1 MGTAVSNRLLHDLVR
16 RLRANVRDDTPELA
30 DSVLEV
36 PASIYRDP
44 EQWDREISE
53 IFLSKPMLV
62 ALTCDIPNPGDY
74 MSYSLAG
81 RPILIVRGDDGRAR
95 TFLNVCRHRAA
106 QVAVDYSGSA
116 RRFTCPYHS
125 WSYDRQ
131 GQLVGVP
138 GRAQFGEIEAQGLI
152 GLPSDERAGAI
163 FAVLTP
169 NSELDLDVWLDVWLD
184 GMADA
189 LAALRLDT
197 LHPYRSTSVL
207 KSPNWKLT
215 ADGYLD
221 GYHLPY
227 LHKDSIGGKILSNG
241 HAYDIF
247 GPHVRLSM
255 ATRRIEEIDRVPEAD
270 WYLPDY
276 LSVVHFVF
284 PNVSISAAHGV
295 TAMLSRLLPG
305 PTVGESTTIQHQ
317 YFRQPL
323 DAAGMRAAEEKRLA
337 YEKVV
342 REEDY
347 ATVFGIGDSLDSLGE
362 APILYGRNELGNQH
376 LHRTVQ
382 QMTGANQPE
391 SPVADRSSER

>member
-1 MGTAVSNRLLHDLVR
+1 MSNHLLHDLVR
-16 RLRANVRDDTPELA
+16 RLRANVRDDTPDLT
-30 DSVLEV
+30 DSVLRV
-36 PASIYRDP
+36 PASSYLDP
-44 EQWDREISE
+44 AQWEREIGE
-53 IFLSKPMLV
+53 IFLKKPMLV
-62 ALTCDIPNPGDY
+62 ALSCDIPEPGDY
-74 MSYSLAG
+74 MSFSLAG
-81 RPILIVRGDDGRAR
+81 RPILIVRGDDGLAR
-95 TFLNVCRHRAA
+95 TFFNICRHRAA
-106 QVAVDYSGSA
+106 QVATEFSGNA

-131 GQLVGVP
+131 GRLAGVP
-138 GRAQFGEIEAQGLI
+138 GRAQFGEIEAEGLTE
-152 GLPSDERAGAI
+152 LPAEERAGAI

-169 NSELDLDVWLDVWLD
+169 GAELDLDAWLD

-197 LHPYRSTSVL
+197 LHPYRKTSVL
-207 KSPNWKLT
+207 QSPNWKLT

-241 HAYDIF
+241 HAYDLF

-255 ATRRIEEIDRVPEAD
+255 ATRRIEEIDSVAEED

-276 LSVVHFVF
+276 LSLVHFVF
-284 PNVSISAAHGV
+284 PNVSISAAHGG

-305 PTVGESTTIQHQ
+305 PSVGESTTIQHQ

-323 DAAGMRAAEEKRLA
+323 DEEGMRAAEEKRLA

-342 REEDY
+342 LEEDY
-347 ATVFGIGDSLDSLGE
+347 ATVFGIGASLEALGE

-376 LHRTVQ
+376 LHRVVQ
-382 QMTGANQPE
+382 EMTGANRRLKLKP
-391 SPVADRSSER
+391 RRG

>member
-1 MGTAVSNRLLHDLVR
+1 MSDRLLHGLVR
-16 RLRANVRDDTPELA
+16 RLRANVLHDAPELA

-36 PASIYRDP
+36 PASSYRDP
-44 EQWDREISE
+44 DQWDREISE

-62 ALTCDIPNPGDY
+62 ALSCDIPNPGDY

-81 RPILIVRGDDGRAR
+81 RPILIVRGDDGQVR

-106 QVAVDYSGSA
+106 QVAVDFCGNA

-131 GQLVGVP
+131 GQLAGVP
-138 GRAQFGEIEAQGLI
+138 GRAQFGEIEARGLT
-152 GLPSDERAGAI
+152 GLPTDERAGAI

-169 NSELDLDVWLDVWLD
+169 AAELDLDAWLD
-184 GMADA
+184 GMAEA

-197 LHPYRSTSVL
+197 LHPYRKTSVL

-241 HAYDIF
+241 HAYDLF

-255 ATRRIEEIDRVPEAD
+255 ATRRIEEIDRVAEAD

-284 PNVSISAAHGV
+284 PNVSISAAHGD

-323 DAAGMRAAEEKRLA
+323 DEAGVQAAEEKPLA

-347 ATVFGIGDSLDSLGE
+347 ATVFGIGESLDSLGE
-362 APILYGRNELGNQH
+362 GPILYGRNELGNQH

-382 QMTGANQPE
+382 QMTGALRPG
-391 SPVADRSSER
+391 SPVADRSSEP

>member
-1 MGTAVSNRLLHDLVR
+1 VSNRVLHDLVR
-16 RLRANVRDDTPELA
+16 RLHANVRDGTPELA
-30 DSVLEV
+30 DSVLKV
-36 PASIYRDP
+36 PASSYLDA
-44 EQWDREISE
+44 EQWEREIRE
-53 IFLSKPMLV
+53 IFLKKPMLV
-62 ALTCDIPNPGDY
+62 ALSCDIPEPGDY
-74 MSYSLAG
+74 MSFSLAG
-81 RPILIVRGDDGRAR
+81 RPILTVRGDDGRAR
-95 TFLNVCRHRAA
+95 TFLNICRHRAA
-106 QVAVDYSGSA
+106 QVATDFCGNA
-116 RRFTCPYHS
+116 RRFTCPYHA

-131 GQLVGVP
+131 GRLAGVP
-138 GRAQFGEIEAQGLI
+138 GRAQFGEIEAEGLTE
-152 GLPSDERAGAI
+152 LPSDERAGAI
-163 FAVLTP
+163 FAVLTQGA
-169 NSELDLDVWLDVWLD
+169 ELDLDAWLD

-197 LHPYRSTSVL
+197 LHPYRKVSVL
-207 KSPNWKLT
+207 QSPNWKLT

-227 LHKDSIGGKILSNG
+227 LHKDSIGGKIISNG
-241 HAYDIF
+241 HAYDLF

-255 ATRRIEEIDRVPEAD
+255 ATRRIEEIDSVAEAD

-284 PNVSISAAHGV
+284 PNVSISAAHGH

-323 DAAGMRAAEEKRLA
+323 DEEGLRSAEEKRLA

-347 ATVFGIGDSLDSLGE
+347 ATVFSIGASLEALGE
-362 APILYGRNELGNQH
+362 GPILYGRNELGNQH
-376 LHRTVQ
+376 LHRMVQ
-382 QMTGANQPE
+382 AMTG
-391 SPVADRSSER
+391 SSRRLKLNPRRG